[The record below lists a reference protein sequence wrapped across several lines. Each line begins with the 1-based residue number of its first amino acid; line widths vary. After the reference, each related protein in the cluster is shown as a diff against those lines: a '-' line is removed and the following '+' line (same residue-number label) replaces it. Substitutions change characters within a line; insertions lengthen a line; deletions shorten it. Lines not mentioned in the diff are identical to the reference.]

1 MRSHRRSGG
10 HRHRREE
17 EIVRRSSPELSSL
30 SHQLPSSSSLSS
42 TSSSLV
48 FCHTEDDQC
57 LRSTSSP
64 QHSSLFPSIISP
76 WSSPS
81 SSSSSSANSSAATIT
96 NTTSSYFSWRSSR
109 NSGNSGHQH
118 LPRPAS
124 AALVSLLGSNITL
137 CLFFLLLIA
146 SHLVI
151 TSSQAEKVSRCLL
164 LFFSPISFSN
174 LCS

>member
-10 HRHRREE
+10 HRHLREG

-30 SHQLPSSSSLSS
+30 PHQLPSSSSLSS

-57 LRSTSSP
+57 LRSSSSP
-64 QHSSLFPSIISP
+64 HNSSLFSSIISP

-81 SSSSSSANSSAATIT
+81 SSSSSNSSA
-96 NTTSSYFSWRSSR
+96 TTSYFSWRSSR

-118 LPRPAS
+118 LHRP